1 MTPRYKLTFQT
12 CWTGSSLEGCC
23 NPVEVRCRLQKR
35 LLNSGKYRSS
45 MYSTLYWQHHIT
57 HTGLINYM
65 WKEYAQGNNNG
76 VKSLDL
82 SGVGFVLRLLQT
94 QLGPVERSPQGRLG
108 PVERSPQASFHSRL
122 RDKCFVFS
130 EKRTVILGQSNI
142 SRARLYAKR
151 LRARD

>member
-23 NPVEVRCRLQKR
+23 NPVEVGCRLQKR

-45 MYSTLYWQHHIT
+45 MYSTPYWQHHIT
-57 HTGLINYM
+57 HTGLINQL
-65 WKEYAQGNNNG
+65 WKEYAQGNNSG

-82 SGVGFVLRLLQT
+82 SGVGFVLRLFQT
-94 QLGPVERSPQGRLG
+94 QLGPVERSPQG
-108 PVERSPQASFHSRL
+108 SFHSRL

-151 LRARD
+151 LRATD